1 MKVTQEK
8 LPASQLGLEIEIS
21 AETTKSTYE
30 KMVDNLSRT
39 TNIQGFRKGKVPR
52 QILIQRL
59 GSRQIKAA
67 ALEQMLQTSLKEAIE
82 QESIEPLGNYQ
93 IRSDFEELLGKYT
106 PGESLTFSAAVDVT
120 PEVKLGEYTGLS
132 VKAEESLY
140 EAEEVDKTIE
150 RMREQKA
157 SLVPVEN
164 RSAQMGDVIIVDFEG
179 KLTAEGQEGELIQ
192 GGQAKDFQIEM
203 EEGRLIAGMIEGIV
217 GMNPDETKE
226 VAVTFPEDYG
236 AAELAGKPAVFTI
249 ILKEIKEK
257 ELPELDDD
265 FAEEASEFATVAELR
280 ESLEKQYREKAENET
295 KNNVYGA
302 IVKELLPKCEIDLPE
317 TMIQEEV
324 TSLLTQTFMQMQQ
337 YGVDVK
343 QLFNAETIPKFRDN
357 ARPEAIENVKTT
369 LILAEIAQKENLV
382 PTTET
387 IEAKEKE
394 LTEQVKDRDID
405 YDKLRSMVTED
416 LTKEN
421 VLGWLKEKTTVEL
434 VPKGS
439 LTPEDEDDED
449 EKEEEE

>member
-249 ILKEIKEK
+249 TLKEIKEK

>member
-21 AETTKSTYE
+21 AETTKNTYE

-39 TNIQGFRKGKVPR
+39 TNLQGFRKGKVPR

-59 GSRQIKAA
+59 GSKQIKAA
-67 ALEQMLQTSLKEAIE
+67 ALEQMLQNSLKEAIE
-82 QESIEPLGNYQ
+82 QESIKPLGNYQ

-106 PGESLTFSAAVDVT
+106 PGEPLTFSAAVDVT

-132 VKAEESLY
+132 VKAEESVY
-140 EAEEVDKTIE
+140 EADEVDKTIE
-150 RMREQKA
+150 KMREQKA

-164 RSAQMGDVIIVDFEG
+164 RPAQMGDVIIIDFEG

-192 GGQAKDFQIEM
+192 GGQAQDFQIEM

-236 AAELAGKPAVFTI
+236 AQELAGKPAVFTI
-249 ILKEIKEK
+249 TLKEIKEK
-257 ELPELDDD
+257 ELPELDND
-265 FAEEASEFATVAELR
+265 FAEEASEFATMAELR
-280 ESLEKQYREKAENET
+280 ESLEKQCREKAEKET
-295 KNNVYGA
+295 KNSVYGA
-302 IVKELLPKCEIDLPE
+302 IVKELLQKCEIDLPE

-324 TSLLTQTFMQMQQ
+324 TALLTQTFMQMQQ
-337 YGVDVK
+337 YGMDVK
-343 QLFNAETIPKFRDN
+343 QLFNSETIPKFRET
-357 ARPEAIENVKTT
+357 ARPEAIENVKTSS
-369 LILAEIAQKENLV
+369 ILAEIAQKENLV

-394 LTEQVKDRDID
+394 LIEQIKDRDID

-439 LTPEDEDDED
+439 LTPEEGEDED
-449 EKEEEE
+449 EEEDEE

>member
-21 AETTKSTYE
+21 AETTKNTYE

-39 TNIQGFRKGKVPR
+39 TNLQGFRKGKVPR

-59 GSRQIKAA
+59 GSKQIKAA
-67 ALEQMLQTSLKEAIE
+67 ALEQMLQNSLKEAIE

-93 IRSDFEELLGKYT
+93 IRSDFEELLSKYT
-106 PGESLTFSAAVDVT
+106 PGEPLTFSAAVDVT

-132 VKAEESLY
+132 VKAEESVY
-140 EAEEVDKTIE
+140 EADEIDKTIE
-150 RMREQKA
+150 KMREQKA

-164 RSAQMGDVIIVDFEG
+164 RPAQMGDVIIIDFEG
-179 KLTAEGQEGELIQ
+179 KLTAEGQESELIQ
-192 GGQAKDFQIEM
+192 GGQAQDFQIEM
-203 EEGRLIAGMIEGIV
+203 EEGRLVAGMIEGIV

-236 AAELAGKPAVFTI
+236 AQELAGKPAVFTI
-249 ILKEIKEK
+249 TLKEIKEK

-265 FAEEASEFATVAELR
+265 FAEEASEFATMAELR
-280 ESLEKQYREKAENET
+280 ESLEKQYREKAKNET
-295 KNNVYGA
+295 KNSVYGA

-324 TSLLTQTFMQMQQ
+324 TALLTQTFMQMQQ

-343 QLFNAETIPKFRDN
+343 QLFNAETIPKFRET
-357 ARPEAIENVKTT
+357 ARPEAIENVKTS
-369 LILAEIAQKENLV
+369 LLLAEIAQKENLV

-394 LTEQVKDRDID
+394 LIEQIKDRDID

-439 LTPEDEDDED
+439 LTPEEEEDED
-449 EKEEEE
+449 EEEDEE